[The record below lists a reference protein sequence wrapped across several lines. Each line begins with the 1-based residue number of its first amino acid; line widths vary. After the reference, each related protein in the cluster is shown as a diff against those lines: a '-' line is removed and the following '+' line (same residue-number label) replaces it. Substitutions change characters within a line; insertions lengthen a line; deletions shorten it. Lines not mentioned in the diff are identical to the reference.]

1 MNYDNKSIAEVWLF
15 MIVILVSLFFFS
27 VEKQQ
32 QTKSKKKENISLR
45 YNSYWS

>member
-1 MNYDNKSIAEVWLF
+1 MNYDNKNIAEVWLF

-27 VEKQQ
+27 VEK
-32 QTKSKKKENISLR
+32 TTTNKTKKKENISLR